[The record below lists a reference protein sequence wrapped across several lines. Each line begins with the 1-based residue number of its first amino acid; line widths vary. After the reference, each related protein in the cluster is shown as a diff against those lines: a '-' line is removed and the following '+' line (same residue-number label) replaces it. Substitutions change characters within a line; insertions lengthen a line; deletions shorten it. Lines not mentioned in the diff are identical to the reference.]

1 MNVIDWHYKLSPTY
15 LHQVRVNRTRRQRGG
30 GDEYGNKTPNSAL
43 DLHME
48 RLMPI
53 LKSPVHNNTKESWI
67 QLGKVMPF
75 CMRSKAFTEYEYS
88 QRSDYEYSTAEK
100 VAEATGEG
108 IDDLQLADPMQ
119 KLKPT
124 TEPRAVLPL
133 VLLTEAF
140 VQAGLA
146 TEVASRQYNGLH
158 FWKAFDSATTSVKKT
173 KRTEAAAVSDKN
185 AKDSTEEHVVETVDV
200 LAAEARKARAAN
212 KEATQA
218 ITEPMGIGDDD
229 KSVFDDDDEEE
240 PFEDFESALDE
251 EDNDDNDN
259 GEETPD
265 DTGPV
270 VDEEED
276 DIAETQLED
285 SPDLASDEEGSGED
299 VDQDEQAQMKALQK
313 RVQTIM
319 LPLNRLGTKNYLEEA
334 RAQLLEKDLCRLR
347 RLQREREDRANLFLK
362 AKLCALLDSMEAQR
376 GRNQERGTTR
386 RRARGAVLFD
396 DLKKKKQTES
406 NSDNE

>member
-1 MNVIDWHYKLSPTY
+1 
-15 LHQVRVNRTRRQRGG
+15 
-30 GDEYGNKTPNSAL
+30 
-43 DLHME
+43 
-48 RLMPI
+48 
-53 LKSPVHNNTKESWI
+53 
-67 QLGKVMPF
+67 
-75 CMRSKAFTEYEYS
+75 
-88 QRSDYEYSTAEK
+88 
-100 VAEATGEG
+100 
-108 IDDLQLADPMQ
+108 
-119 KLKPT
+119 
-124 TEPRAVLPL
+124 
-133 VLLTEAF
+133 
-140 VQAGLA
+140 
-146 TEVASRQYNGLH
+146 
-158 FWKAFDSATTSVKKT
+158 
-173 KRTEAAAVSDKN
+173 
-185 AKDSTEEHVVETVDV
+185 
-200 LAAEARKARAAN
+200 
-212 KEATQA
+212 
-218 ITEPMGIGDDD
+218 MGIGDDE